1 MIKLYKN
8 AEKNEKIKAVIADLR
23 KTSRPFSFK
32 YYCMTERISWIM
44 SHYELESWE
53 MARKITWILTGDCQD
68 RCKSAKLLE
77 RTMQCTFLQ
86 VTRHQTQK
94 KEKNHEKYKSNYTR

>member
-32 YYCMTERISWIM
+32 YYCMYVPSSYSASNAEKG
-44 SHYELESWE
+44 E
-53 MARKITWILTGDCQD
+53 
-68 RCKSAKLLE
+68 KS
-77 RTMQCTFLQ
+77 
-86 VTRHQTQK
+86 
-94 KEKNHEKYKSNYTR
+94 

>member
-32 YYCMTERISWIM
+32 YYHMTERISWIM
-44 SHYELESWE
+44 SHYDLESWE
-53 MARKITWILTGDCQD
+53 MARKIIWILTGDCARQMQICETIGTD
-68 RCKSAKLLE
+68 YAMYVPSSYSASNAE
-77 RTMQCTFLQ
+77 
-86 VTRHQTQK
+86 
-94 KEKNHEKYKSNYTR
+94 KEKIKCQ